1 MSSITSTI
9 FRQALFSVNFAIWMH
24 LISKGTGRLGK
35 HENKGRVALGTEVV
49 PELAIEAE
57 YVLGAADTVIQW
69 LDEMGIIGFGK
80 NGSEDQSGVAI
91 SNYCWK

>member
-49 PELAIEAE
+49 PELAIEGRICSWSGG
-57 YVLGAADTVIQW
+57 YSYTV
-69 LDEMGIIGFGK
+69 
-80 NGSEDQSGVAI
+80 A
-91 SNYCWK
+91 